1 MILPEQIV
9 FVSTFHVP
17 LVLHTKLVDV
27 LGREP
32 PVQEKEQESL
42 ILLLQFVDNTAA
54 PDATGQRIAEGLIYI
69 SRKLKKLIKIF
80 SISNCSKIKINACF
94 IFNIINK
101 WLMGHLAHLNISVF
115 CKLQTINLYHPY
127 FTTFVSLNI
136 IQTF

>member
-27 LGREP
+27 VGREP

-54 PDATGQRIAEGLIYI
+54 PDADGQRIAEGLIYI
-69 SRKLKKLIKIF
+69 SRKLKKYI
-80 SISNCSKIKINACF
+80 
-94 IFNIINK
+94 
-101 WLMGHLAHLNISVF
+101 
-115 CKLQTINLYHPY
+115 
-127 FTTFVSLNI
+127 
-136 IQTF
+136 

>member
-27 LGREP
+27 VGREP

-54 PDATGQRIAEGLIYI
+54 PDATGQRIAEGYI
-69 SRKLKKLIKIF
+69 SRKLKKYI
-80 SISNCSKIKINACF
+80 
-94 IFNIINK
+94 
-101 WLMGHLAHLNISVF
+101 
-115 CKLQTINLYHPY
+115 
-127 FTTFVSLNI
+127 
-136 IQTF
+136 